1 MEIKT
6 AEFVSPKHPDKICDY
21 IADSILDEYL
31 IQDRFSR
38 TALEVIGGHKLIGV
52 VGEIRSKA
60 KIDIERIVKRIVS
73 DDYKIIVNVS
83 EQSYE
88 IAKAVERGGAGD
100 QGVMIGY
107 ACNETKNFMPL
118 EYELA
123 RDLCRKIYKVFPRD
137 GKTQITIRDREVAKV
152 VASFQNVA
160 SSDLEKLV
168 KSLIKSEKYFINP
181 AGDWQTGGFNADSGL
196 TGRKII
202 IDNYGPNIPV
212 GGGSFCGKDPT
223 KLDRSGAY
231 MARKI
236 AVDFLKKFGAKK
248 VLVKLASA
256 IGEKEP
262 VMKRAVI
269 DSKEEEIKGYD
280 LTPEG
285 IISYLNLRKPIYR
298 KTAIWGHFGRGF
310 KWDE

>member
-6 AEFVSPKHPDKICDY
+6 AEFVSPQHPDKVCDY
-21 IADSILDEYL
+21 LADAILDEYL
-31 IQDRFSR
+31 IQDKFSR

-60 KIDIERIVKRIVS
+60 KIDIEKIVKHIVGE
-73 DDYKIIVNVS
+73 DYKIIVNVS

-88 IAKAVERGGAGD
+88 IAQAVNRGGAGD
-100 QGVMIGY
+100 QGVMLGY
-107 ACNETKNFMPL
+107 AGNETKNFMPL

-123 RDLCRKIYKVFPRD
+123 RDLCREIFKVFPRD
-137 GKTQITIRDREVAKV
+137 GKTQVTIRDREVVKV

-160 SSDLEKLV
+160 TSDLGKLV

-181 AGDWQTGGFNADSGL
+181 AGDWQTGGFDADSGL

-202 IDNYGPNIPV
+202 IDNYGPNIPA
-212 GGGSFCGKDPT
+212 GGGSFSGKDPT
-223 KLDRSGAY
+223 KVDRSGAY

-248 VLVKLASA
+248 VLVKLAYA

-262 VMKRAVI
+262 VMKRVI
-269 DSKEEEIKGYD
+269 IDDKEEEIKGYD

-285 IISYLNLRKPIYR
+285 IISYLDLRKPIYR
-298 KTAIWGHFGRGF
+298 KTAVWGHFGRGF
-310 KWDE
+310 KWD

>member
-6 AEFVSPKHPDKICDY
+6 AEFVSPQHPDKRCDY
-21 IADSILDEYL
+21 LADAILDEYL
-31 IQDRFSR
+31 IQDKFSR

-60 KIDIERIVKRIVS
+60 KIDIEKIVKNIVG

-88 IAKAVERGGAGD
+88 IAKAVNRGGAGD

-123 RDLCRKIYKVFPRD
+123 RDLCREIYKVFPRD
-137 GKTQITIRDREVAKV
+137 GKTQVTIRDREVVKV

-160 SSDLEKLV
+160 TSDLGKLV

-181 AGDWQTGGFNADSGL
+181 AGDWQTGGFDADSGL

-202 IDNYGPNIPV
+202 IDNYGPNIPA
-212 GGGSFCGKDPT
+212 GGGSFSGKDPT
-223 KLDRSGAY
+223 KVDRSGAY

-248 VLVKLASA
+248 VLVKLAYA

-269 DSKEEEIKGYD
+269 DDKEEEIKGYD

-285 IISYLNLRKPIYR
+285 IISYLDLRKPIYR

-310 KWDE
+310 KWD